1 MITLKAVGQATLDT
15 FSWILGTRSGKWPT
29 KRDNFIKGKKCAACG
44 ASKNLVVHHKIPVQV
59 DPTKELDDDNFIV
72 LCSKP
77 SNCHF
82 VFGHLHSYLS
92 WNTDVVKDCEDH
104 LKKVRS
110 RPCLSKE

>member
-1 MITLKAVGQATLDT
+1 VITLKSLGNAAVSAI
-15 FSWILGTRSGKWPT
+15 SWILSSRSGKWPT
-29 KRDNFIKGKKCAACG
+29 VRNNFVKGKTCAACG

-82 VFGHLHSYLS
+82 VFGHLHSYVS
-92 WNTDVVKDCEDH
+92 WNSDVVRDCEAH
-104 LKKVRS
+104 LKKVRN

>member
-1 MITLKAVGQATLDT
+1 MITLKAVGQATLKA
-15 FSWILGTRSGKWPT
+15 FIWILGVRSGKWPA
-29 KRDNFIKGKKCAACG
+29 KRDNFVKGKTCAACG
-44 ASKNLVVHHKIPVQV
+44 ASKYLTVHHKIPVHV
-59 DPTKELDDDNFIV
+59 DPTKELDDDNYIA

-92 WNTDVVKDCEDH
+92 WNPNVVKDCEAH
-104 LKKVRS
+104 LKKVRN

>member
-1 MITLKAVGQATLDT
+1 VITLKAVGQVTLDT
-15 FSWILGTRSGKWPT
+15 FSWILGVRSGKWAT
-29 KRDNFIKGKKCAACG
+29 ARNNFIKGKKCAACG
-44 ASKNLVVHHKIPVQV
+44 ASKNLVVHHKVPVQV

-82 VFGHLHSYLS
+82 VFGHLHSYVS
-92 WNTDVVKDCEDH
+92 WNPDVVKDCEAH
-104 LKKVRS
+104 FNKVRK